1 MKREMWR
8 SQMLEPDL
16 MIFLNMLTKKR
27 MNKMLTH
34 RERAI
39 LALRGEQPDF
49 VPHFEIEFQETA
61 RDFGGRTFFGLTGEP
76 DRTGLTALDI
86 NLHNARLR
94 VDIAR
99 RFDHSIVVS
108 TFTPGCRGRTFEEE
122 SIEQIK
128 MLRDLVGDEL
138 LVLGG
143 GDPTYAIP
151 GADMEAFVTSLFENP
166 QLMKDEAQRRVDM
179 ALESFAAYRAAGAEG
194 FVLWSDYAFNSG
206 PFLSP
211 GMFAEFITPYLKQTI
226 DGIRALGCYA
236 VKHTD
241 GNLMPVID
249 QIIACRP
256 HALHSLDPMAGMDI
270 RTLKELYGRQV
281 CLIGNVH
288 CAFMQTGTPQQISE
302 SAEYAM
308 TYGKPGGG
316 YIFSTS
322 NIVFK
327 GMPLE
332 SYDLIHS
339 IWKKH
344 RNYAGDS

>member
-1 MKREMWR
+1 MTM
-8 SQMLEPDL
+8 
-16 MIFLNMLTKKR
+16 
-27 MNKMLTH
+27 TH
-34 RERAI
+34 RERAM
-39 LALRGEQPDF
+39 LALEGRQPDF

-61 RDFGGRTFFGLTGEP
+61 RDFEGRLLYGRDFEP
-76 DRTGLTALDI
+76 DRTGLTPWEM

-99 RFDHSIVVS
+99 KFDHSMIVS
-108 TFTPGCRGRTFEEE
+108 TFTPNCPGRSFDEE
-122 SIEQIK
+122 SCEQIA
-128 MLRDLVGDEL
+128 MIRDLVGSEFM
-138 LVLGG
+138 VLGG

-151 GADMEAFVTSLFENP
+151 GTDMMEFVENLYDDP
-166 QLMKDEAQRRVDM
+166 QGMKDEAQRRVDA
-179 ALESFAAYRAAGAEG
+179 ALRSFESYRDAGADG
-194 FVLWSDYAFNSG
+194 FVLWSDYAFNPG

-211 GMFAEFITPYLKQTI
+211 EMFAEFITPYLKQTI

-236 VKHTD
+236 IKHSD

-249 QIIACRP
+249 QILSCRP

-270 RTLKELYGRQV
+270 RALKEKYGREV

-288 CAFMQTGTPQQISE
+288 CAHMQTGTPEQIRE
-302 SAEYAM
+302 SAEYAL
-308 TYGKPGGG
+308 THGKPGGG

-339 IWKKH
+339 IWMEQ
-344 RNYAGDS
+344 RNY